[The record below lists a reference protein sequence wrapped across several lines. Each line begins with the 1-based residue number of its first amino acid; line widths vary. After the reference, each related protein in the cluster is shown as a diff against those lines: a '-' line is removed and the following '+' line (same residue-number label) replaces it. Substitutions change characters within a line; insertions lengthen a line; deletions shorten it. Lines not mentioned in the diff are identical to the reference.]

1 MHGASC
7 LAAGGEGSRP
17 GAPWRLLGLSGWMDS
32 PPSGCR
38 CICVAGRGLAASP
51 GLHGA
56 ASICTHLEMPQEN
69 PFRTGPHR
77 TPQDEEEEGKSLV
90 SSPSL
95 DSHDVVRAA
104 KGLRSPAA
112 REPV

>member
-32 PPSGCR
+32 PPSGCC
-38 CICVAGRGLAASP
+38 CICVAGRGLAASS

-56 ASICTHLEMPQEN
+56 TRICTHLEIPQEN
-69 PFRTGPHR
+69 PFRTGLHR
-77 TPQDEEEEGKSLV
+77 TPQDEEEEEGKSLV

-95 DSHDVVRAA
+95 DSHDVVHMQQW
-104 KGLRSPAA
+104 L
-112 REPV
+112 